1 VKATIPPTFTVA
13 LGPKRKPAGL
23 IRNKFAF
30 PNPVVWIVP
39 KILDMLPP
47 VTRPRMF
54 EVSGKDP
61 FTGVL
66 RKLAVSPAPTLKLP
80 KLWNRL
86 VPVLVPP
93 VML

>member
-1 VKATIPPTFTVA
+1 VTLTIPPTFTVA
-13 LGPKRKPAGL
+13 LGPNKKPAGF
-23 IRNKFAF
+23 IRNKFAL

-39 KILDMLPP
+39 KIFDMSPP

-54 EVSGKDP
+54 EVRGRDQ

-66 RKLAVSPAPTLKLP
+66 RKLAVSPESTLKLP
-80 KLWNRL
+80 KLWNRF
-86 VPVLVPP
+86 VPALVPP